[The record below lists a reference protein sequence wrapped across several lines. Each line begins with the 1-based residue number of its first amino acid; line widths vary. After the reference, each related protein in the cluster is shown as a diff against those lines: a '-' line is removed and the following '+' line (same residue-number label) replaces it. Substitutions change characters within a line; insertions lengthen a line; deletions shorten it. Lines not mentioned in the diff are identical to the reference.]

1 MATETE
7 RIARIEGAYEHRAT
21 KADVRG
27 VKAETQSVRSDL
39 TAEIQ
44 SVRSDLTAEIQS
56 VRSELKAEIRSL
68 RTELKAEIQDVRS
81 ELKADIQD
89 VRSGMDVMR
98 NELRWLRWLMA
109 IGVAGILLPLLQRL
123 FAFLS

>member
-7 RIARIEGAYEHRAT
+7 RLARIEGAYEHLAT
-21 KADVRG
+21 RADV
-27 VKAETQSVRSDL
+27 ESVRSELKAD
-39 TAEIQ
+39 IQ
-44 SVRSDLTAEIQS
+44 EVRSDLTAEIQS
-56 VRSELKAEIRSL
+56 VRSELKADIQEV
-68 RTELKAEIQDVRS
+68 RTEIQSVRS
-81 ELKADIQD
+81 D
-89 VRSGMDVMR
+89 MDVMR

>member
-7 RIARIEGAYEHRAT
+7 RIARIEGAYEHLAT
-21 KADVRG
+21 KADVET
-27 VKAETQSVRSDL
+27 VK
-39 TAEIQ
+39 AEIQ
-44 SVRSDLTAEIQS
+44 SVRSDLSADIQEVRIEIQSVRSDLSAEIQS
-56 VRSELKAEIRSL
+56 VRSDLS
-68 RTELKAEIQDVRS
+68 
-81 ELKADIQD
+81 ADIQE
-89 VRSGMDVMR
+89 VRADMDVMR

>member
-7 RIARIEGAYEHRAT
+7 RIARIEGAYEHLAT
-21 KADVRG
+21 KADVET
-27 VKAETQSVRSDL
+27 VK
-39 TAEIQ
+39 AEIQ

-56 VRSELKAEIRSL
+56 VRSEIQSVRSDL
-68 RTELKAEIQDVRS
+68 TAEIQSLRS
-81 ELKADIQD
+81 DLTADIQE
-89 VRSGMDVMR
+89 VRTEMDVMR